1 MTNRKSTNHNKVM
14 TRKNTNTE
22 SIAVFASITP
32 EERDKAKKIAKSKG
46 MTFQGFVGQLIK
58 RELAAEAVNG

>member
-1 MTNRKSTNHNKVM
+1 M